1 MTDPE
6 GWYIEPMID
15 GALYYGPFK
24 DEVDASMWMD
34 ENDLHD
40 YYYYK
45 IVWRDKM
52 VDSSITLEKEEPT
65 MDHFIVVG
73 VYTDNNNSFADRVTA
88 ETPEQAIA
96 LVAENMRMEPGAE
109 QLLLIGAVPGQTYLA
124 PASEDGLAAY
134 VLDLATS

>member
-1 MTDPE
+1 MTDQE

-24 DEVDASMWMD
+24 DEIDASMCMD

-40 YYYYK
+40 DYYK
-45 IVWRDKM
+45 IVWRDEM

-73 VYTDNNNSFADRVTA
+73 VYTDNNNSFAERITA

-124 PASEDGLAAY
+124 PASEDGDAVY
-134 VLDLATS
+134 VLDLATQ